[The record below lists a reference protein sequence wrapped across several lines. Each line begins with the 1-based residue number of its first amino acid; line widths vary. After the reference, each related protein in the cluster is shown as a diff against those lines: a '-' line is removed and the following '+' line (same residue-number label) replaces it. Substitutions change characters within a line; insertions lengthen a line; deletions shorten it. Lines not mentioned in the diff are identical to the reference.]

1 MESDLAI
8 LEWNWLPTSG
18 LDWRE
23 STSPCENRTGVS
35 LSNRSVLE
43 SVGTGLG
50 GNSRC
55 PNLRCR
61 RRRRFGGPRSHL
73 ENLLQLQWQFFRHVL
88 AESLAFLDYV
98 ISRDSEAMPR
108 RASP

>member
-1 MESDLAI
+1 MESDLVI

-35 LSNRSVLE
+35 LSSRSVLG

-61 RRRRFGGPRSHL
+61 RRRRFGGPGSHL
-73 ENLLQLQWQFFRHVL
+73 ESLLQLQWQFFRHVL